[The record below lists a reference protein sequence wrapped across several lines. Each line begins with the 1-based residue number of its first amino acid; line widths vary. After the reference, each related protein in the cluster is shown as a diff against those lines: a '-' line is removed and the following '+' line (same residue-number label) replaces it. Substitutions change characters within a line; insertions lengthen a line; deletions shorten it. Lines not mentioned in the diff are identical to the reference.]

1 MIGLNPSRALA
12 VGIFSSGLCAA
23 GAFAAAPQ
31 PEIPQFAPSANV
43 GWIAFAPSW
52 IAPPNGPGPV
62 ADDPEHPRVGNDEFR
77 ASGAQPTFP
86 VADLTSPIL
95 QPWVREKLR
104 QRRDVILAG
113 KPAFPR
119 QASCWP
125 AGMPAFLLYP
135 VQPVYFI
142 QTAKEVLM
150 IWQADHQV
158 RHIYLGA
165 RHATRVKASWYGDS
179 VGHYEGDTLV
189 VDTIA
194 IDTRTTVDSFQT
206 PHSAQLHVTERFHIM
221 NNGDVLEVNVHVEDP
236 LAFTTPWDAIQRYHR
251 SEPVRAENNEP
262 FNAVSSSDAAGPMLE
277 ASCAENNDISFFGD
291 DALPLPQTT
300 AADF

>member
-1 MIGLNPSRALA
+1 MTGVNSSRALTA
-12 VGIFSSGLCAA
+12 GLFCAFWCSA
-23 GAFAAAPQ
+23 AAFAAAPQ
-31 PEIPQFAPSANV
+31 ADIPQFAPNATV
-43 GWIAFAPSW
+43 GWVALAPTW
-52 IAPPNGPGPV
+52 IAPSAGPGPV
-62 ADDPEHPRVGNDEFR
+62 GDDPDHPRVGNDEFR

-86 VADLTSPIL
+86 VADLNNPIL
-95 QPWVREKLR
+95 KPWVREKLR

-125 AGMPAFLLYP
+125 AGMPSFLLYP
-135 VQPVYFI
+135 VQPVYFV
-142 QTAKEVLM
+142 QTPKEVLM

-158 RHIYLGA
+158 RHIYLRAKHAA
-165 RHATRVKASWYGDS
+165 RIKPSWYGES

-189 VDTIA
+189 VDTIG

-206 PHSAQLHVTERFHIM
+206 PHSAQLHVTERFHIV
-221 NNGDVLEVNVHVEDP
+221 NNGDALEVSVNVEDR
-236 LAFTTPWDAIQRYHR
+236 LAFTTPWNAIQRYRR
-251 SEPVRAENNEP
+251 SEPGRSENNEP

-277 ASCAENNDISFFGD
+277 ASCAENNDISFFGE

-300 AADF
+300 SPDF

>member
-1 MIGLNPSRALA
+1 MTGLSPSRTIAAGLFCVSLCTAGALA
-12 VGIFSSGLCAA
+12 AA
-23 GAFAAAPQ
+23 SQ
-31 PEIPQFAPSANV
+31 PDIPQFAPNPTV
-43 GWIAFAPSW
+43 GWVAFAPTW
-52 IAPPNGPGPV
+52 IAPPSGPGPV
-62 ADDPEHPRVGNDEFR
+62 PDDPEHPRVGNDEFR

-86 VADLTSPIL
+86 VADLSSPIL

-104 QRRDVILAG
+104 QRRDIILAG
-113 KPAFPR
+113 RPAFPR

-142 QTAKEVLM
+142 QTPKEVLM

-158 RHIYLGA
+158 RHVYLDA
-165 RHATRVKASWYGDS
+165 RHSRRAKPSWYGES

-189 VDTIA
+189 VDTIG

-206 PHSAQLHVTERFHIM
+206 PHSAQLHVTERFHM
-221 NNGDVLEVNVHVEDP
+221 TNNGDVMEVNVHVEDP
-236 LAFTTPWDAIQRYHR
+236 LAFTMPWDAIQRYRR
-251 SEPVRAENNEP
+251 SEPARSENNEP

-277 ASCAENNDISFFGD
+277 ASCAENNDITFFGD

-300 AADF
+300 SPDF